1 VAMTRTTRVA
11 WGEGTFV
18 VLLALWQLVGALGWS
33 NLKYLPRPTEVLAAA
48 GRLVATGPF
57 WTSVGHT
64 AWVALAGWAIG
75 GAIGIV
81 AGTLIGLSP
90 VAQKWTFTSLDVF
103 RAIPVVAV
111 LPVMVLLLGLTTK
124 MELYLVVYASVW
136 PVLLNAIA
144 GVSGVS
150 RALRDVGATL
160 RLGRG
165 RALAK
170 IVFPAAVSQ
179 ISVGV
184 NLALS
189 IALVI
194 TVVSEII
201 ASPAGVGH
209 EITTSQS
216 ALQPAQM
223 FAYIAV
229 TGLMGLAFAYGL
241 QLLYRAAKPGMLGA
255 RR

>member
-1 VAMTRTTRVA
+1 MTRTTRIVGGA
-11 WGEGTFV
+11 GTFV
-18 VLLALWQLVGALGWS
+18 VLLALWQLVATLGWS
-33 NLKYLPRPTEVLAAA
+33 NLKYLPTPTAVFSAA
-48 GRLVATGPF
+48 GHLVATGPF
-57 WTSVGHT
+57 WAAIGHT
-64 AWVALAGWAIG
+64 AWVALVGWAIG
-75 GAIGIV
+75 CAIGIV

-90 VAQKWTFTSLDVF
+90 VARKWTFTSLDLF

-124 MELYLVVYASVW
+124 MELYLVAYASLW

-150 RALRDVGATL
+150 KALRDVGATL

-209 EITTSQS
+209 EITASQS

-223 FAYIAV
+223 FAYIGV

-241 QLLYRAAKPGMLGA
+241 QLLYRTAKPGMLA
-255 RR
+255 VRR

>member
-1 VAMTRTTRVA
+1 MTRTTRIA
-11 WGEGTFV
+11 WGVGTFV
-18 VLLALWQLVGALGWS
+18 VLLALWQLLGALGWS
-33 NLKYLPRPTEVLAAA
+33 NLEYLPTPTAVLAAT

-57 WTSVGHT
+57 WAAVGHT
-64 AWVALAGWAIG
+64 AWVALAGWAVG
-75 GAIGIV
+75 CAIGIV

-90 VAQKWTFTSLDVF
+90 VAQKWTFTSLDLF

-124 MELYLVVYASVW
+124 MELYFVGYASLW
-136 PVLLNAIA
+136 PVLLNTIA

-150 RALRDVGATL
+150 KALRDVGATL

-170 IVFPAAVSQ
+170 IVLPAAVSQ

-184 NLALS
+184 NLGLS

-194 TVVSEII
+194 TVVAEII

-209 EITTSQS
+209 EITASQS

-223 FAYIAV
+223 FSYIAV

-241 QLLYRAAKPGMLGA
+241 QLLYRAAKPGMLGG